1 MIGPR
6 KNSNTAWPRR
16 GWRIPQP
23 ASTQKKV
30 TWFTPFGAVEI
41 CEQLLRLSRRG
52 AQLRPFCLAAGVRH
66 QGYSRPLQR
75 VLADFGAEASFQAA
89 TLRVKEHYGVL
100 VPSSALRQQTL
111 RHGRAITA
119 LADPQKAQA
128 ATQLIT
134 EMDGSM
140 IPVMEPGGGH
150 DRRKGKRLFWREV
163 KLCCARP
170 VGSVQTRY
178 GATLGNATTAGW
190 LWQEVARSSG
200 LNPKTRVHGLGDGAR
215 WIMEQFTS
223 LFGEQGVY
231 LVDFYHVSDYLAAA
245 QTVARP
251 GQAKPWLHRQQGR
264 LLNNQL
270 GKVLRTLRPHQ
281 EAEGTEEAPV
291 QAAYRYLTERADH
304 LDYQTARQNNL
315 PIGSG
320 EIESGHRHVVQQR
333 LKLSGCW
340 WKEINAGAMLNLRV
354 ARAKDLWSAYWSPPN
369 N

>member
-1 MIGPR
+1 M
-6 KNSNTAWPRR
+6 
-16 GWRIPQP
+16 
-23 ASTQKKV
+23 
-30 TWFTPFGAVEI
+30 EI

-52 AQLRPFCLAAGVRH
+52 AQLRPFCVAAGVRH

-100 VPSSALRQQTL
+100 IPISALRQQTL

-119 LADPQKAQA
+119 LADPQKAKA

-134 EMDGSM
+134 EMDGSL
-140 IPVMEPGGGH
+140 IPVMEPGRGH
-150 DRRKGKRLFWREV
+150 DRRKAKSLFWREV
-163 KLCCARP
+163 KLCCARA

-178 GATLGNATTAGW
+178 EATLGNATTAGW
-190 LWQEVARSSG
+190 LWQELARSSG
-200 LNPKTRVHGLGDGAR
+200 LNSKTRVHGLGDGAR

-223 LFGEQGVY
+223 NFGEQGDY

-245 QTVARP
+245 QRQVCP
-251 GQAKPWLHRQQGR
+251 GQAQPWLHRQQER
-264 LLNNQL
+264 LLNDQL

-281 EAEGTEEAPV
+281 EPPGVQEAPV
-291 QAAYRYLTERADH
+291 QAAYRYLSERAGH
-304 LDYQTARQNNL
+304 LDYQTARQNDL

-340 WKEINAGAMLNLRV
+340 WKETNAGAMLNLRV
-354 ARAKDLWSAYWSPPN
+354 ARANDLWSTYWSSAKN
-369 N
+369 

>member
-1 MIGPR
+1 M
-6 KNSNTAWPRR
+6 
-16 GWRIPQP
+16 
-23 ASTQKKV
+23 
-30 TWFTPFGAVEI
+30 EI
-41 CEQLLRLSRRG
+41 CEELLRLSRRG
-52 AQLRPFCLAAGVRH
+52 AQLRPFCLAAGVTH

-89 TLRVKEHYGVL
+89 TLRVKEHYGIVI
-100 VPSSALRQQTL
+100 PISALRQQTL

-119 LADPQKAQA
+119 LADAQA
-128 ATQLIT
+128 AKAAAQLIT

-140 IPVMEPGGGH
+140 IPVMEPGSGT
-150 DRRKGKRLFWREV
+150 DRRQGKNLFWREV
-163 KLCCARP
+163 KLCCARAA
-170 VGSVQTRY
+170 GSVQTRY

-200 LNPKTRVHGLGDGAR
+200 LHPQTRVHGLGDGAR

-223 LFGEQGVY
+223 LFGEQGSY

-245 QTVARP
+245 QKEVCP

-270 GKVLRTLRPHQ
+270 DKVLRTLRLHQ
-281 EAEGTEEAPV
+281 EPEGIEAAPV
-291 QAAYRYLTERADH
+291 RAAYRYLSERAGH
-304 LDYQTARQNNL
+304 LDYQTARQNEL

-340 WKEINAGAMLNLRV
+340 WKETNAGAMLNLRV
-354 ARAKDLWSAYWSPPN
+354 ARANDRWSTYWSPAN

>member
-1 MIGPR
+1 M
-6 KNSNTAWPRR
+6 
-16 GWRIPQP
+16 
-23 ASTQKKV
+23 
-30 TWFTPFGAVEI
+30 EI

-52 AQLRPFCLAAGVRH
+52 AQLRPFCRAASVTH
-66 QGYSRPLQR
+66 EGYSRPLQR
-75 VLADFGAEASFQAA
+75 VMADFGAENSFQAA

-100 VPSSALRQQTL
+100 LPISALRRETL

-119 LADPQKAQA
+119 LADPKKAQA
-128 ATQLIT
+128 AAQLIT

-140 IPVMEPGGGH
+140 IPVMEPGNGT
-150 DRRKGKRLFWREV
+150 DQRKGKSLFWREV

-170 VGSVQTRY
+170 AGSVQTRY

-200 LNPKTRVHGLGDGAR
+200 LTPQTRVHGLGDGAR

-223 LFGEQGVY
+223 NFGEQGVY
-231 LVDFYHVSDYLAAA
+231 LVDFFHVSDYLAAA
-245 QTVARP
+245 QKEVCP
-251 GQAKPWLHRQQGR
+251 NQAKPWLHRQQER

-270 GKVLRTLRPHQ
+270 DKVLRSLHPHQ
-281 EAEGTEEAPV
+281 EPEGTEEVPV
-291 QAAYRYLTERADH
+291 RTAYRYLSERADH
-304 LDYQTARQNNL
+304 LDYQTARQNAL

-340 WKEINAGAMLNLRV
+340 WKEVNAGSMLNLRV
-354 ARAKDLWSAYWSPPN
+354 ARANDLWSDYWSLAKNCPSPAITPKDSSPQLASLNLPPVTSCRWP
-369 N
+369 

>member
-1 MIGPR
+1 
-6 KNSNTAWPRR
+6 
-16 GWRIPQP
+16 
-23 ASTQKKV
+23 
-30 TWFTPFGAVEI
+30 VEI

-52 AQLRPFCLAAGVRH
+52 AQLRPFCVAAGVRH

-100 VPSSALRQQTL
+100 IPISALRQQTL

-119 LADPQKAQA
+119 LADPQKAKA

-140 IPVMEPGGGH
+140 IPVMEPGRGH
-150 DRRKGKRLFWREV
+150 DRRKAKSLFWREV
-163 KLCCARP
+163 KLCCARA

-178 GATLGNATTAGW
+178 EATLGNATTAGW
-190 LWQEVARSSG
+190 LWQELARSSG
-200 LNPKTRVHGLGDGAR
+200 LNSKTRVHGLGDGAR

-223 LFGEQGVY
+223 NFGEQGDY

-245 QTVARP
+245 QRQVCP
-251 GQAKPWLHRQQGR
+251 GQAQPWLHRQQER
-264 LLNNQL
+264 LLNDQL

-281 EAEGTEEAPV
+281 EPPGVQEAPV
-291 QAAYRYLTERADH
+291 QAAYRYLSERAGH
-304 LDYQTARQNNL
+304 LDYQTARQNDL

-340 WKEINAGAMLNLRV
+340 WKETNAGAMLNLRV
-354 ARAKDLWSAYWSPPN
+354 ARANDLWSTYWSSAKN
-369 N
+369 

>member
-1 MIGPR
+1 M
-6 KNSNTAWPRR
+6 
-16 GWRIPQP
+16 
-23 ASTQKKV
+23 
-30 TWFTPFGAVEI
+30 EI
-41 CEQLLRLSRRG
+41 CEQILRLSRRG
-52 AQLRPFCLAAGVRH
+52 AQLRPFCLAADVSH
-66 QGYSRPLQR
+66 LGYSRPLQR

-89 TLRVKEHYGVL
+89 TLRVKEHYGL
-100 VPSSALRQQTL
+100 LIPIGALRQQTL

-119 LADPQKAQA
+119 LADPQKAPA

-140 IPVMEPGGGH
+140 IPVMQPGSGH
-150 DRRKGKRLFWREV
+150 DRRKGKSLFWREV

-190 LWQEVARSSG
+190 LWQELARSAG
-200 LNPKTRVHGLGDGAR
+200 LNPQTQVHGLGDGAR
-215 WIMEQFTS
+215 WIMDQFTS
-223 LFGEQGVY
+223 NFGEQGSY
-231 LVDFYHVSDYLAAA
+231 LVDFYHVSGYLAAA
-245 QTVARP
+245 QTQVCP
-251 GQAKPWLHRQQGR
+251 QSAKPWLHRQQER
-264 LLNNQL
+264 LLHNQL

-281 EAEGTEEAPV
+281 EPEGTQEAPV
-291 QAAYRYLTERADH
+291 QAAYRYLSERADC
-304 LDYQTARQNNL
+304 LDYQSARQKDL

-340 WKEINAGAMLNLRV
+340 WKETNAAAILNLRV
-354 ARAKDLWSAYWSPPN
+354 ARANDLWSAYWSSAN

>member
-1 MIGPR
+1 MT
-6 KNSNTAWPRR
+6 KC
-16 GWRIPQP
+16 WRNGNPQP
-23 ASTQKKV
+23 RAAAEK
-30 TWFTPFGAVEI
+30 PRA
-41 CEQLLRLSRRG
+41 LR
-52 AQLRPFCLAAGVRH
+52 QN
-66 QGYSRPLQR
+66 
-75 VLADFGAEASFQAA
+75 
-89 TLRVKEHYGVL
+89 HYGVL
-100 VPSSALRQQTL
+100 VPISALRQQTL

-119 LADPQKAQA
+119 LAEPHKARA

-190 LWQEVARSSG
+190 LWQEVARSAG
-200 LNPKTRVHGLGDGAR
+200 LHPQTRVHGLGDGAR
-215 WIMEQFTS
+215 WILEQFTS
-223 LFGEQGVY
+223 NFGEQGRY

-245 QTVARP
+245 QTRVCP
-251 GQAKPWLHRQQGR
+251 GPAKPWLHRQQGR

-270 GKVLRTLRPHQ
+270 GKVLRTLHPHQ
-281 EAEGTEEAPV
+281 EPAGTPEAPV
-291 QAAYRYLTERADH
+291 QTAYRYLSERADQ
-304 LDYQTARQNNL
+304 LDYQTARQNDL

-340 WKEINAGAMLNLRV
+340 WKETNAGAMLNLRV
-354 ARAKDLWSAYWSPPN
+354 ARANNLWSTYWPSATN
-369 N
+369 